1 MRKYLQCVSLVSG
14 LFLVPLAAGAHHSV
28 AGTFDTSQIAE
39 AEGEVTSVLWRNPH
53 VRFSLSGT
61 GENGELEEWEI
72 EMTSLSSL
80 RRRGVDGQLLTVGDL
95 VRVAGNPAK
104 DGSSQL
110 YVRNLL
116 LAGGEEVVL
125 SNGGPRWTEQGLGTD
140 GPGFGTEGDRSRP
153 ELGIFRVWST
163 PVQGGGALA
172 LWNDSYPLTGAA
184 EAALA
189 AFNPATDAPTLNCT
203 PKGMP
208 TIMEQPYPMEI
219 VERDGNVVLLQEE
232 YDTVRT
238 IYLHD
243 SEPHWTE
250 PRPLGYSVGHW
261 DGDTLVV
268 ETTGI
273 RWHHFNTRGI
283 PLSDAVETVE
293 TFTLSDNGG
302 RLDYTMTVTD
312 PATFTEPVLLDK
324 SWLWFPSV
332 TVEPFDC
339 TN

>member
-1 MRKYLQCVSLVSG
+1 MRQYLQCVSLVWG
-14 LFLVPLAAGAHHSV
+14 LFLVPLAAVAHHSV

-53 VRFSLSGT
+53 VRFSLSET
-61 GENGELEEWEI
+61 GESGEVEEWDI
-72 EMTSLSSL
+72 EMSSLSSL
-80 RRRGVDGQLLTVGDL
+80 RRRGVDGQLLVVGDTI
-95 VRVAGNPAK
+95 RVAGNPAK

-125 SNGGPRWTEQGLGTD
+125 SNGGPRWTEQGLGTT

-153 ELGIFRVWST
+153 DLGIFRVWST
-163 PVQGGGALA
+163 PVQGGGAGA
-172 LWNDSYPLTGAA
+172 LWNDSYPLTAAA
-184 EAALA
+184 EAAIA
-189 AFNPATDAPTLNCT
+189 AFDPATDAPTLNCT

-238 IYLHD
+238 IYLHH

-250 PRPLGYSVGHW
+250 PRPLGYSAGRW
-261 DGDTLVV
+261 EGGTLVV